1 MVVLSIV
8 KLVSQARVPS
18 KSEFPVTF
26 KAPDTPRFPA
36 ELRVILE
43 VAASLAPVINSKRVA
58 LEVELNAPSATA
70 CIAAATSTASPPEA
84 SDGA

>member
-1 MVVLSIV
+1 MI
-8 KLVSQARVPS
+8 
-18 KSEFPVTF
+18 
-26 KAPDTPRFPA
+26 APDTFRTPA

-58 LEVELNAPSATA
+58 LEVVLNAPSATA
-70 CIAAATSTASPPEA
+70 CIAAATSTESPPEA